1 MRLLAVLTL
10 VLIPICVSAQ
20 ENYGVMLNDVTDAK
34 GNRIQFHTDT
44 DRLARTPDWSPGTQD
59 PPLTI
64 TAVTRIAIEAGK
76 RRLPKA
82 DDIAV
87 QFITLRKADAYG
99 GSPPNKFTRWYY
111 QVSVSPIVAGET
123 FFKGSS
129 IIDIVILL
137 DGTVVEPTPAK

>member
-1 MRLLAVLTL
+1 MRLLAVLTFAL
-10 VLIPICVSAQ
+10 VPICVSAQ
-20 ENYGVMLNDVTDAK
+20 ESYGVMLNDVTDAK

-44 DRLARTPDWSPGTQD
+44 DRLVRTPDWSPGTQD
-59 PPLTI
+59 PPLTV

-82 DDIAV
+82 DDIAI

-111 QVSVSPIVAGET
+111 QVSVSPIVGGET
-123 FFKGSS
+123 YFKRSS
-129 IIDIVILL
+129 MIDIVILL